1 VDDLSI
7 IFISIAGGVSL
18 GLFIKFIIN
27 KVNFGIEGGNKNQLW
42 TPMFLMIAV
51 MLIAIMS
58 W

>member
-7 IFISIAGGVSL
+7 IFISIAGGVCL

>member
-1 VDDLSI
+1 MDDLSI

-27 KVNFGIEGGNKNQLW
+27 KVNFEIEGGNKNQLW

>member
-1 VDDLSI
+1 MDDLSL
-7 IFISIAGGVSL
+7 IFISIVGGVCL

-27 KVNFGIEGGNKNQLW
+27 KVNSGIEGGNKNQLW